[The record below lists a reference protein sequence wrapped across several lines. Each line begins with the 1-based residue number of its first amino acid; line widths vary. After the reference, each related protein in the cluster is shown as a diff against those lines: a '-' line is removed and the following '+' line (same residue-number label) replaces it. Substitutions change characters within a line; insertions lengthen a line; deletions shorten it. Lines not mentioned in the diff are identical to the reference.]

1 MFINAAAWLKRYPDI
16 RASEVGAIES
26 HTNLAFPDALV
37 SDPSLCVTLVQR
49 FTVVAVERDAPAGV
63 VDDLARLLE
72 RMRTGPAALG
82 LLDYTFDALKPLQ
95 GKRDREEI
103 EPVVRQ
109 ALAGAPDAINKA
121 TLERVLDLVRQPE
134 RLFKASSDVGSLPEV
149 LAPLELSPYTCAAAC
164 AVVCAEV
171 AEAPLCYIPCIYACI
186 QI

>member
-49 FTVVAVERDAPAGV
+49 FNVVAVERDAPAGV

-82 LLDYTFDALKPLQ
+82 LLDYTFNALKPLQ

-103 EPVVRQ
+103 EPVVMQ
-109 ALAGAPDAINKA
+109 ALDAINKA

-134 RLFKASSDVGSLPEV
+134 RLFKASSNIGSLPDGPR
-149 LAPLELSPYTCAAAC
+149 APRA
-164 AVVCAEV
+164 
-171 AEAPLCYIPCIYACI
+171 
-186 QI
+186 